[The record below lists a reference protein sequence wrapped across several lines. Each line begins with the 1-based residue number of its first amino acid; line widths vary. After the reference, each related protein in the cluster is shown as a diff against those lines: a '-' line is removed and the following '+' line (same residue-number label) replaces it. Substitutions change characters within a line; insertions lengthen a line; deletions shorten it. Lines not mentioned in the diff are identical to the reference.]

1 MESHA
6 SYFATTI
13 ARRVA
18 QAGIR
23 SWSSRAARTFA
34 LSLTVWL
41 LSVTFAAADLPN
53 WVTARPQARLVILQ
67 MDAGVG
73 DANQGLN
80 FNGHHDGSH
89 RVMVPLGWTVIVRMR
104 NSDPRVPHSALV
116 TKVYRQ
122 EEMPERLGPQDTV
135 FPGAATP
142 VPFNGTAA
150 GGYAEFTFVANQ
162 AGRYLVACGVQTHLQ
177 AGMWLRLDILEGLA
191 GPDLRH
197 DH

>member
-6 SYFATTI
+6 SNFGKTV
-13 ARRVA
+13 ARRIA
-18 QAGIR
+18 QADIR
-23 SWSSRAARTFA
+23 PRSSRAALA
-34 LSLTVWL
+34 LAWSLAVWL
-41 LSVTFAAADLPN
+41 LSVTFAAADLPS
-53 WVTARPQARLVILQ
+53 WITARPQARLVILA

-89 RVMVPLGWTVIVRMR
+89 RVMVPLGWTVVVRMR
-104 NSDPRVPHSALV
+104 NSDARVPHSALI
-116 TKVYRQ
+116 TRVYRQ
-122 EEMPERLGPQDTV
+122 EEMPERLGAQDTA

-162 AGRYLVACGVQTHLQ
+162 TGHYLVACGVQTHLQ
-177 AGMWLRLDILEGLA
+177 AGMWLRLDVVEGLS

>member
-6 SYFATTI
+6 SYRGEI
-13 ARRVA
+13 ALRRIVRA
-18 QAGIR
+18 AGL
-23 SWSSRAARTFA
+23 SWPSRAARTFA
-34 LSLTVWL
+34 CGLTAWL
-41 LSVTFAAADLPN
+41 LSVTFAAADLPG
-53 WVTARPQARLVILQ
+53 WMTARPQARLVILA

-89 RVMVPLGWTVIVRMR
+89 RVVVPLGWTVVVRMR
-104 NSDPRVPHSALV
+104 NSDSRVPHSALV

-122 EEMPERLGPQDTV
+122 EEMPERLGPQDTA

-177 AGMWLRLDILEGLA
+177 AGMWLRLDVVEGLS